1 MTAQAQQIQYQSP
14 SDISSEVLLAALSE
28 TQNRENQIIKS
39 KATGPTV
46 PSVYANAEEGKGDP
60 GILVS
65 CSTIEAAIFGDP
77 HDLEK
82 ISGAR
87 GIKARRGCIFGLLI
101 RAKDN
106 EEKRVEGSAM

>member
-1 MTAQAQQIQYQSP
+1 MSRYS
-14 SDISSEVLLAALSE
+14 
-28 TQNRENQIIKS
+28 
-39 KATGPTV
+39 TGPTF

-77 HDLEK
+77 HDPEK

-106 EEKRVEGSAM
+106 EEKEGRRKCDVVMNGHPRLTLIILQSTGAPSELWKWFQKI